1 MNQKGRKKISKMN
14 EQKQKR
20 LTTTFN
26 FSFTTITKDDNMKT
40 VAIEEKER
48 NDWDL
53 NYLTYRRVERAV
65 LLIQQSFR
73 NSRRESE
80 TCDKTRN
87 DLELPVD
94 TTESSEDSEGEEQDQ
109 TNSQDEYFFTLLI
122 LTFVGLS
129 TTVMSIIP
137 KFFSFIYRCC
147 GRGDNSAPNQINATT
162 ESSKG
167 VSSR

>member
-1 MNQKGRKKISKMN
+1 MVKLI
-14 EQKQKR
+14 
-20 LTTTFN
+20 
-26 FSFTTITKDDNMKT
+26 TTITKDDNMKT

-65 LLIQQSFR
+65 LLIQQNFR
-73 NSRRESE
+73 NSRRESK

-87 DLELPVD
+87 DLELQVD

-109 TNSQDEYFFTLLI
+109 TTPLDEHFCSLLF
-122 LTFVGLS
+122 LAFVGLS
-129 TTVMSIIP
+129 TTVISFIP
-137 KFFSFIYRCC
+137 RIFPFIYRCC

-162 ESSKG
+162 ETSKG